1 MQLPINRVIRQTQP
15 RIGVADL
22 SSYELDMAI

>member
-15 RIGVADL
+15 RIGVTDL